1 MRAKIK
7 NKNSNQ
13 WFQVEEGGVISLRKD
28 ETLDKATISLI
39 NIGSEIDIEPY
50 DRVILNDEGGRLP
63 DMEMCVES
71 YSEIQTGL
79 NPVFFKYE
87 IQLMSA
93 TKELEGVILPN
104 LKITR
109 MPSQQRSIWYYMQ
122 QYLDEYCPKI
132 RVGNSADEF
141 LFEDKYTLDNNF
153 RSIFADVC
161 PEMQWNEP
169 TLREVLND
177 LAMVKDHIVRVV
189 GNTISFL
196 DLTATQTPNQTA
208 LNAINYQR
216 RSQSSEDYVSAIRMN
231 MQNVTNPAGGNQ
243 AYVTRTEMVPFT
255 TDGGVMDTNNI
266 YLKTRYPIYNI
277 KKCVVHFMRTLKYLR
292 RDEHGAVVE
301 SNKLLSRWFSEDLM
315 GASLGGVHHQV
326 LIRES
331 KEHEILR
338 KRYSNFSVV
347 PPSEYASYY
356 EYVLHYTRGDNK
368 ILGFTNTTKL
378 WVTTLNTFERIENA
392 IVADQFPITMV
403 VNGLTYEADPDSGY
417 EVNPEM
423 EMNFFEI
430 EYETLQ
436 GLVCEVS
443 KGDYPNHPRVIVDG
457 QTNSYIDSQ
466 AQGLLEYMKANRL
479 GNKQKL
485 INATYRNGEAYSD
498 MLKIGDSYDGR
509 IIYSAEYSIHKF
521 HIEFNGYAT
530 ENWVLRNYYTGI
542 KAKRRSWLIAQ
553 GEGVLTRHDLKK
565 THLQFDWSEKKDR
578 LYDGGVELYDLPTYF
593 LSPLNG
599 YVTPKPLLS
608 VLAKT
613 KISESPVEYEPYSE
627 DPYVE
632 LGYSLDLVSRIV
644 GNSVCFTFMFD
655 DNYWAGKYID
665 VPESGIVLDSAG
677 SHYQLKVSDQ
687 SKVQGGIPTQNYRY
701 TNLRGENFGTVV
713 KFSST
718 ESLVGEI
725 PENAITPES
734 SSVIARAFALP
745 KLSIAD
751 VGGVEMR
758 TNFDHVKDSQE
769 ITACTYQVEMCS
781 ADHTICF
788 TSEFMRRQKCIS
800 KDPVQYYMTMVVADI
815 STYDFRNPQV
825 PTEGITSYN
834 CLAGVI
840 PNGDENSSRCIIT
853 TDAFDELNPDD
864 FRGKAIY
871 ILRGDDLLLAMTPP
885 GYAISPVEVEIDGT
899 TYIEA
904 RVTLYLNR
912 LVILDKNIYDNKTDQ
927 NKVAV
932 F

>member
-39 NIGSEIDIEPY
+39 NVGSEIDIEPY

-132 RVGNSADEF
+132 RVGSSADEF
-141 LFEDKYTLDNNF
+141 LFEDKYTLDSNF

-196 DLTATQTPNQTA
+196 DLTATQIPNQTA

-243 AYVTRTEMVPFT
+243 AHTTVAEVVHFT
-255 TDGGVMDTNNI
+255 SNDSLMTSNNFV
-266 YLKTRYPIYNI
+266 LKTKYPIYAI
-277 KKCVVHFMRTLKYLR
+277 KKLTMFFQVSALFGQGN
-292 RDEHGAVVE
+292 DEFQNA
-301 SNKLLSRWFSEDLM
+301 SWYSADLM
-315 GASLGGVHHQV
+315 SCTLGENNGTGKVNNQRLV
-326 LIRES
+326 YES
-331 KEHEILR
+331 KEWEIL
-338 KRYSNFSVV
+338 KTKFKDFDVTPVSQFKDFKNYTAYF
-347 PPSEYASYY
+347 
-356 EYVLHYTRGDNK
+356 TRGSNVIDGFRQTTK
-368 ILGFTNTTKL
+368 TVLMTYSWFQYIMAAILGGKYPFYKDGQLVQLVNRVYGDYHTT
-378 WVTTLNTFERIENA
+378 
-392 IVADQFPITMV
+392 
-403 VNGLTYEADPDSGY
+403 
-417 EVNPEM
+417 
-423 EMNFFEI
+423 FFAI

-509 IIYSAEYSIHKF
+509 IIYSAEYSIYKF
-521 HIEFNGYAT
+521 HVEFNGYAT

-608 VLAKT
+608 VFVKA

-627 DPYVE
+627 DPYTDYRYV
-632 LGYSLDLVSRIV
+632 LDLSSRVV
-644 GNSVCFTFMFD
+644 GNSVCFTFAFD

-665 VPESGIVLDSAG
+665 RDETNI
-677 SHYQLKVSDQ
+677 HYDGEHHGALLRYDDIT
-687 SKVQGGIPTQNYRY
+687 GGTPMNNYRY
-701 TNLRGENFGTVV
+701 TNLRGESLSLLCS
-713 KFSST
+713 FSSSKT
-718 ESLVGEI
+718 LIDQPLEGDSMNAGMESTLADI
-725 PENAITPES
+725 L
-734 SSVIARAFALP
+734 ALP
-745 KLSIAD
+745 LLDAGAI
-751 VGGVEMR
+751 GGVEMR

-885 GYAISPVEVEIDGT
+885 GYAISPVEVEVDGT
-899 TYIEA
+899 TYIEV